1 MQKRRKSSE
10 CKKAEITAK
19 AVFSYYDKDGNGFL
33 DPQEV
38 LQFIQ
43 DVLPQCDPEKPALRP
58 EAIMANLLKIADEN
72 GDNKIS
78 LRELTELVLKIFE
91 AKDRH

>member
-10 CKKAEITAK
+10 CKMAEITAK
-19 AVFSYYDKDGNGFL
+19 AIFNYYDKDGNGYL

-43 DVLPQCDPEKPALRP
+43 DVLPQFDAEKPALRP
-58 EAIMANLLKIADEN
+58 EVIMSNLLKIAD
-72 GDNKIS
+72 
-78 LRELTELVLKIFE
+78 
-91 AKDRH
+91 